1 MLFGSVLTVGF
12 LKTGNPARAVTPS
25 DWTTYQYT
33 PGRSGFNS
41 AETAINPNTASS
53 LIHQWTI
60 SKGSIKQ
67 HRRHLASGL
76 RRDHLQRCQD
86 RGRA

>member
-1 MLFGSVLTVGF
+1 MYKKRLHPGLALVLILILFGSVLTVGF
-12 LKTGNPARAVTPS
+12 LKTGNPAHAVTPS

-60 SKGSIKQ
+60 LKGV
-67 HRRHLASGL
+67 LL
-76 RRDHLQRCQD
+76 PLNL
-86 RGRA
+86 